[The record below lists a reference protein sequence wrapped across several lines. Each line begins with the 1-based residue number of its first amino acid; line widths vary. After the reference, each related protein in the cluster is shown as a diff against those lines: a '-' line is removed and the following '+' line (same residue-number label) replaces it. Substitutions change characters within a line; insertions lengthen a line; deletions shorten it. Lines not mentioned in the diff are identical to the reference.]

1 MKPSIWC
8 LVLLLLFP
16 LTAVQAES
24 DAVTKLLQGYAAQG
38 VGMANGHQVKQ
49 LWQITFAGKVEFPER
64 SCTSCHTADLS
75 LPGKHIKTQRAIKPM
90 APFVNPERLTDSKTI
105 EKWFKRNC
113 KWTLGRECTP
123 QEKANLLL
131 YIDTHINYQE

>member
-24 DAVTKLLQGYAAQG
+24 DAVNKLLQGYAAQG
-38 VGMANGHQVKQ
+38 VGMANGHQGKL
-49 LWQITFAGKVEFPER
+49 LWQITFAGKGEFPER

-90 APFVNPERLTDSKTI
+90 APSVNPERLTDSKTI

-113 KWTLGRECTP
+113 K
-123 QEKANLLL
+123 
-131 YIDTHINYQE
+131 